1 MPTLTDEQ
9 QQPTSNEA
17 PPSQPSTPQDPP
29 IDWKRK
35 YDGLQGQFDK
45 VKRERDDFAAKVTL
59 LTTEYEGQ
67 LATLTSEKATFE
79 KTATE
84 KTGTVEQLQKDF
96 TGTKTELDALKLVL
110 KDYSDLAPLVAKGT
124 LRIVGLQGDE
134 LTAYLTQ
141 AREDLKGVVTA
152 GTQQSI
158 AGASPAPPSGG
169 STSMTLQELS
179 DKKIEVLRR
188 SGAFSKE
195 YQELQRLE
203 DDMMR
208 KSFGKPS

>member
-9 QQPTSNEA
+9 QQPTSTEA
-17 PPSQPSTPQDPP
+17 PPSQPSTTTDAV
-29 IDWKRK
+29 DWKRK

-79 KTATE
+79 KAAQE

-124 LRIVGLQGDE
+124 LRIAGLQGDE
-134 LTAYLTQ
+134 LTTYLTQ
-141 AREDLKGVVTA
+141 AREDLKGLVTT
-152 GTQQSI
+152 GTQQNLQ
-158 AGASPAPPSGG
+158 GASPAPPSGG
-169 STSMTLQELS
+169 STQMTLQELS
-179 DKKIEVLRR
+179 DKKIDVLRKQ
-188 SGAFSKE
+188 GAFSKE
-195 YQELQRLE
+195 YQDLQRLE
-203 DDMMR
+203 DEMMR